1 MMYETLQQQFQM
13 LYQNKAQGVANAPG
27 RVNLIGEFT
36 DYNQG
41 FVFPCSLDFRT
52 LVLFRARTDRQLVV
66 HSVNYPGEHDSFDLD
81 QVIAPGPSQWGNYIR
96 AMAYVLKKA
105 GHRLV
110 GADFLISSN
119 VPQGAGLSS
128 SAALEVAVGGAFNH
142 ISALGLSLQQ
152 IALFGQ
158 QAENEFMDCQCG
170 IMDQLISA
178 KGQQGHALLI
188 DCKDLQ
194 TTAVALPDDLKLVII
209 NSNYPRKLVDSEYN
223 QRRIDCEQAAQKM
236 GVSTLRDATIE
247 LLNHTAPQLSHTEF
261 RRARHVITENCRVL
275 ATEKALIAND
285 MANLSELMRASH
297 LSLQN
302 DFEVTVPPVD
312 GLVEICHQLFGDQI
326 AVRMT
331 GGGFGGAIVCLCREA
346 HVEPLR
352 QAVMTQYSAT
362 FGLTADFYVCQAGS
376 GLQIELFAEHHNDS
390 LPSAV

>member
-1 MMYETLQQQFQM
+1 MMYETLQQQFQK
-13 LYQNKAQGVANAPG
+13 LYQHKAEGVATAPG

-41 FVFPCSLDFRT
+41 FVFPCSLGFRT
-52 LVLFRARTDRQLVV
+52 LVLFRRRTDQQLVV
-66 HSVNYPGEHDSFDLD
+66 HSVNYPGEHDSFALD
-81 QVIAPGPSQWGNYIR
+81 QAISAGPSQWGNYIR

-105 GHRLV
+105 GHSLV
-110 GADFLISSN
+110 GADILISSD

-128 SAALEVAVGGAFNH
+128 SAALEVAVGGAFNQ
-142 ISALGLSLQQ
+142 ISALNLSLQQ

-178 KGQQGHALLI
+178 KGQQDHALLI
-188 DCKDLQ
+188 DCSDLQ
-194 TTAVALPDDLKLVII
+194 TTAVPLPDDMKLVII

-236 GVSTLRDATIE
+236 GLLTLRHATLE
-247 LLNHTAPQLSHTEF
+247 LLNSTAPQLSDTEL
-261 RRARHVITENCRVL
+261 RRARHVITENSRVL
-275 ATEKALIAND
+275 ATQKALIAND
-285 MANLSELMRASH
+285 MATLSELMRASH

-331 GGGFGGAIVCLCREA
+331 GGGFGGAIVCLCREE
-346 HVEPLR
+346 HVEALR
-352 QAVMTQYSAT
+352 QAVMTQYTAK
-362 FGLTADFYVCQAGS
+362 FALTADFYLCHAGS
-376 GLQIELFAEHHNDS
+376 GLQIELFNQQNNH
-390 LPSAV
+390 